1 MFKSSNPALASETFT
16 KEASKEVGTDQAM
29 TVNGAVW
36 KTFFLLILM
45 LFPATYTWGLFAAGT
60 SVTAYMWG
68 GAIGGLVVALVTV
81 FKKPWSPYTA
91 PLYAVLE
98 GLFLGGISAFFEQQ
112 FQGIVFQAVGLTFG
126 TLFTLLAAY
135 QTGLIQV
142 TQKFRTGV
150 MAATGGVAVFYLLSF
165 VLGMFG
171 VQIPLI
177 HSSGLFGIGFS
188 VVVVI
193 IAALNL
199 VLDFDFIYR
208 GAQANAP
215 KYMEWFAAFG
225 LMVTL
230 IWLYIEILRL
240 LSKIRR

>member
-1 MFKSSNPALASETFT
+1 MFRSSNPALASETFT
-16 KEASKEVGTDQAM
+16 KEASKEVSTDQVM
-29 TVNGAVW
+29 TVNGTVW
-36 KTFFLLILM
+36 KTFFLLVLM
-45 LFPATYTWGLFAAGT
+45 LFPATYTWSLFAAGS

-81 FKKPWSPYTA
+81 FKKTWSPYTA

-112 FQGIVFQAVGLTFG
+112 FEGIVFQAVGLTFG